1 MNYSN
6 IIPIIFLGAT
16 VTITVLS
23 WLLPVFKKKPLLS
36 KMLCSSMFLLTGITS
51 AICNSFSQYAC
62 LMIAA
67 LFFGLLGDFWLDYKN
82 SKYFLVGVL
91 FFSIGH
97 LIYLYTFI
105 FNLKPSLL
113 PYAKHIILGFL
124 ALCVAAVLE
133 VIIDKIRFPKG
144 RKIMIAYSFLLMFS
158 FIFAVSRGVVS
169 IINGNTSFGICLVAA
184 GGLFLLS
191 DTFLAVSLYGK
202 PKLKCN
208 DLLVAYTYFPAQ
220 ALFGLS
226 ILFFK

>member
-1 MNYSN
+1 MS
-6 IIPIIFLGAT
+6 ILDVLPIILCAAAA
-16 VTITVLS
+16 VIAVLS
-23 WLLPVFKKKPLLS
+23 QILPFFKKKPLHS
-36 KMLCSSMFLLTGITS
+36 KMLCSSLFLLTGIS
-51 AICNSFSQYAC
+51 AAVATEFGKYAL

-67 LFFGLLGDFWLDYKN
+67 LFFGLLGDFWLDYKQ
-82 SKYFLVGVL
+82 SRYFLTGVL

-105 FNLKPSLL
+105 LHCQPSLSSYWKQIL
-113 PYAKHIILGFL
+113 LGFL
-124 ALCVAAVLE
+124 GLCVAAVIE
-133 VIIDKIRFPKG
+133 VFVDKIRFPKG
-144 RKIMIAYSFLLMFS
+144 RRIMIAYSFLLMFS

-169 IINGNTSFGICLVAA
+169 ITEGNKAFGICLVAA

-208 DLLVAYTYFPAQ
+208 DALVAFTYFPAQ

-226 ILFFK
+226 ILFQ

>member
-1 MNYSN
+1 MS
-6 IIPIIFLGAT
+6 ILDVLPIILCAAAAVIAVFSQ
-16 VTITVLS
+16 VL
-23 WLLPVFKKKPLLS
+23 PFFKKKPLHS
-36 KMLCSSMFLLTGITS
+36 KMLCSSLFLLTGIS
-51 AICNSFSQYAC
+51 AAVATEFGKYAL

-67 LFFGLLGDFWLDYKN
+67 LFFGLLGDFWLDYKQ
-82 SKYFLVGVL
+82 SRHFLTGVL

-105 FNLKPSLL
+105 LHCQPSLL
-113 PYAKHIILGFL
+113 SYWKQILLGFL
-124 ALCVAAVLE
+124 GLCVAAVIE
-133 VIIDKIRFPKG
+133 VFVDKIRFPKG
-144 RKIMIAYSFLLMFS
+144 RRIMIAYSFLLMFS

-169 IINGNTSFGICLVAA
+169 IIEGNKTFGICLVAA

-208 DLLVAYTYFPAQ
+208 DALVAFTYFPAQ

-226 ILFFK
+226 ILFQ

>member
-1 MNYSN
+1 MKIFG
-6 IIPIIFLGAT
+6 IISVIFCAAT
-16 VTITVLS
+16 TVVTFLS
-23 WLLPVFKKKPLLS
+23 QFLPLFTKKPLRS
-36 KMLCSSMFLLTGITS
+36 KMLCSSLFLLTGIFAATATGFTAYS
-51 AICNSFSQYAC
+51 L

-82 SKYFLVGVL
+82 SNYFLTGVL

-105 FNLKPSLL
+105 FYCQPSLTVYWKQIL
-113 PYAKHIILGFL
+113 LGFL
-124 ALCVAAVLE
+124 GLCVAAVLE
-133 VIIDKIRFPKG
+133 VVIDKIKFPKG
-144 RKIMIAYSFLLMFS
+144 RRIMILYSFLLMFS

-169 IINGNTSFGICLVAA
+169 ITNGETEFGACLVAA

-208 DLLVAYTYFPAQ
+208 DKLVAFTYFPAQ
-220 ALFGLS
+220 ALFALS
-226 ILFFK
+226 ILFK

>member
-1 MNYSN
+1 MKIFD
-6 IIPIIFLGAT
+6 IISVILCISTA
-16 VTITVLS
+16 VITVFS
-23 WLLPVFKKKPLLS
+23 QFLPIFKKKPLHS
-36 KMLCSSMFLLTGITS
+36 KMLCSSLFFLTGVSAAAAKDFTS
-51 AICNSFSQYAC
+51 YSL

-82 SKYFLVGVL
+82 SRFFMTGVL

-105 FNLKPSLL
+105 IHCQPSLL
-113 PYAKHIILGFL
+113 SYWKQILLGFL
-124 ALCVAAVLE
+124 GLCVAAVLE
-133 VIIDKIRFPKG
+133 VVIDKIRFPKG
-144 RKIMIAYSFLLMFS
+144 RRIMILYSFLLMFS

-169 IINGNTSFGICLVAA
+169 IINGNTEFGYCLVTA

-208 DLLVAYTYFPAQ
+208 DKLVALTYFPAQ
-220 ALFGLS
+220 ALFALS
-226 ILFFK
+226 VLFK

>member
-1 MNYSN
+1 MHSG
-6 IIPIIFLGAT
+6 ILIPFIFFAAT
-16 VTITVLS
+16 VIITVLS
-23 WLLPVFKKKPLLS
+23 WILPILKKKPLHS
-36 KMLCSSMFLLTGITS
+36 KMLCSSMFLLTAITS
-51 AICNSFSQYAC
+51 AICDGFSQYSL
-62 LMIAA
+62 LMIVA
-67 LFFGLLGDFWLDYKN
+67 LFFGFLGDFWLDFKK
-82 SKYFLVGVL
+82 SRYFMLGVL

-105 FNLKPSLL
+105 FALKPSLV
-113 PYAKHIILGFL
+113 PYTKQIILGFL
-124 ALCVAAVLE
+124 ALCVAAVIE
-133 VIIDKIRFPKG
+133 VFADKIRFPKG
-144 RKIMIAYSFLLMFS
+144 RRIMIAYSFLLMFS

-169 IINGNTSFGICLVAA
+169 IINGNTEFGICLVAA

-226 ILFFK
+226 ILFC

>member
-1 MNYSN
+1 MS
-6 IIPIIFLGAT
+6 ILDVLPIILCAAAA
-16 VTITVLS
+16 VIAVLS
-23 WLLPVFKKKPLLS
+23 QVLPFFKKKPLHS
-36 KMLCSSMFLLTGITS
+36 KMLCSSLFLLTGIS
-51 AICNSFSQYAC
+51 AAVATEFGKYAL

-67 LFFGLLGDFWLDYKN
+67 LFFGLLGDFWLDYKQ
-82 SKYFLVGVL
+82 SRYFLTGVL

-105 FNLKPSLL
+105 LHCQPSLL
-113 PYAKHIILGFL
+113 SYWKQILLGFL
-124 ALCVAAVLE
+124 GLCVAAVIE
-133 VIIDKIRFPKG
+133 VFVDKIRFPKG
-144 RKIMIAYSFLLMFS
+144 RRIMIAYSFLLMFS

-169 IINGNTSFGICLVAA
+169 IIEGNKAFGICLVAA

-208 DLLVAYTYFPAQ
+208 DALVAFTYFPAQ

-226 ILFFK
+226 ILFQ

>member
-1 MNYSN
+1 
-6 IIPIIFLGAT
+6 
-16 VTITVLS
+16 
-23 WLLPVFKKKPLLS
+23 
-36 KMLCSSMFLLTGITS
+36 
-51 AICNSFSQYAC
+51 
-62 LMIAA
+62 MIVA

-82 SKYFLVGVL
+82 SKYFLLGVL

-97 LIYLYTFI
+97 LIYLYIFI
-105 FNLKPSLL
+105 FGFTPSLV
-113 PYAKHIILGFL
+113 PYTKQIILGFL
-124 ALCVAAVLE
+124 GLCVAAVIE
-133 VIIDKIRFPKG
+133 VFADKIRFPKG

-169 IINGNTSFGICLVAA
+169 IINGNTAFGACLVAA

-208 DLLVAYTYFPAQ
+208 DILVAYTYFPAQ

-226 ILFFK
+226 ILFFR

>member
-1 MNYSN
+1 MNEFI
-6 IIPIIFLGAT
+6 IIPIIFLITT
-16 VTITVLS
+16 VVITVISLI
-23 WLLPVFKKKPLLS
+23 LPIFKRNPLLS
-36 KMLCSSMFLLTGITS
+36 KMLCSTLFLLTGISS
-51 AICNSFSQYAC
+51 AICIGFSQYAF
-62 LMIAA
+62 LIIAA
-67 LFFGLLGDFWLDYKN
+67 LCFGWLGDFWLDYKN
-82 SKYFLVGVL
+82 SKYFLTGVL

-105 FNLKPSLL
+105 FNLSPSLE
-113 PYAKHIILGFL
+113 PYTKHISLGFL
-124 ALCVAAVLE
+124 ALCVAAVIE
-133 VIIDKIRFPKG
+133 VFADKIRFPKG

-169 IINGNTSFGICLVAA
+169 IINGNTYFGGCLVAA

-208 DLLVAYTYFPAQ
+208 DTLVAYTYFPAQ

-226 ILFFK
+226 ILFLK

>member
-1 MNYSN
+1 MS
-6 IIPIIFLGAT
+6 ILDVLPIILCAA
-16 VTITVLS
+16 VAVIAVLS
-23 WLLPVFKKKPLLS
+23 QILPFFKKKPLHS
-36 KMLCSSMFLLTGITS
+36 KMLCSSLFLLTGIS
-51 AICNSFSQYAC
+51 AAVATEFGKYAL

-67 LFFGLLGDFWLDYKN
+67 LFFGLLGDFWLDYKQ
-82 SKYFLVGVL
+82 SRYFLTGVL

-105 FNLKPSLL
+105 LHCQPSLL
-113 PYAKHIILGFL
+113 SYWKQILLGFL
-124 ALCVAAVLE
+124 GLCVAAVIE
-133 VIIDKIRFPKG
+133 VFVDKIRFPKG
-144 RKIMIAYSFLLMFS
+144 RRIMIAYSFLLMFS

-169 IINGNTSFGICLVAA
+169 IIEGNKSFGICLVAA

-208 DLLVAYTYFPAQ
+208 DALVAFTYFPAQ

-226 ILFFK
+226 ILFQ